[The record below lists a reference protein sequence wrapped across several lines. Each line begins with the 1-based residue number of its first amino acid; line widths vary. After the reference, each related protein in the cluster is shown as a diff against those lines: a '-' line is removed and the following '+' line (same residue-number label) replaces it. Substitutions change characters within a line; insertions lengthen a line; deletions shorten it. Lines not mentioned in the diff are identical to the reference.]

1 MIPEAEHAKDMH
13 KVVVTAK
20 ISPEGPHNGIFADGG
35 FAVAFPPKGCDVFQ
49 EDALIGLLRDAD
61 AVLAG
66 SEPYTKR
73 VLAALPKLRV
83 IARAGV
89 GFDAIDLA
97 ACDEARIP
105 VCTTPGVNH
114 HAVAEHTIALLM
126 AIARGFPELDR
137 KVRQN
142 RWDRRS
148 YPRVMGK
155 TLGILG
161 LGRIGQAVATRA
173 VGLGMKVIALE
184 PYPNQEFVKQ
194 WHIELVDLDTA
205 LARSDF
211 VSLHLPMSRENH
223 HLMNRER
230 LAKMKKGAML
240 INTARGPLVNEG
252 DLVEALKTRHVAAAG
267 LDVFEVEPLPLSSP
281 LLALDNVLV
290 SGHVAGLDDD
300 SAYDTSKMCAEIIVG
315 LTKGKWPD
323 GCVQNLKSGHAGWR
337 W

>member
-1 MIPEAEHAKDMH
+1 MH

-20 ISPEGPHNGIFADGG
+20 INPEGPHNEIFAEGG
-35 FAVAFPPKGCDVFQ
+35 FSVAFPPPGCDVFQ
-49 EDALIGLLRDAD
+49 EESLVSLLKDAD
-61 AVLAG
+61 AVVAG
-66 SEPYTKR
+66 SEPYTR
-73 VLAALPKLRV
+73 RIIESLPKLRV
-83 IARAGV
+83 IARSGV

-97 ACDEARIP
+97 ACDKARIP

-114 HAVAEHTIALLM
+114 HSVAEHTIALLM
-126 AIARGFPELDR
+126 GIARGFPELDR

-148 YPRVMGK
+148 FPRVMGK

-173 VGLGMKVIALE
+173 VGLGMKVVALE
-184 PYPNQEFVKQ
+184 PYPDLAFVKK
-194 WHIELVDLDTA
+194 WEIELVDADAL

-223 HLMNRER
+223 HFMNRER
-230 LAKMKKGAML
+230 FAKMKKGAML
-240 INTARGPLVNEG
+240 INTARGPLVNEA
-252 DLVEALKTRHVAAAG
+252 DLYEALKTRHVAAAG
-267 LDVFEVEPLPLSSP
+267 LDVFEVEPLSLASP
-281 LLALDNVLV
+281 LLTLDNVLV

-300 SAYDTSKMCAEIIVG
+300 SAYDTSKMTAEIIVG
-315 LTKGKWPD
+315 FSRGQWPE
-323 GCVQNLKSGHAGWR
+323 GCVQNLKGDHSGWK

>member
-1 MIPEAEHAKDMH
+1 MH

-20 ISPEGPHNGIFADGG
+20 ISPEGPHNQIFADGG
-35 FAVAFPPKGCDVFQ
+35 FAVAFPPGNCDPFQ
-49 EDALIGLLRDAD
+49 EDALIGLLQDAD

-73 VLAALPKLRV
+73 VITSLPKLRV

-97 ACDEARIP
+97 ACDAANIP

-126 AIARGFPELDR
+126 AMARGFPELDR

-161 LGRIGQAVATRA
+161 LGRIGQAVATRG

-184 PYPNQEFVKQ
+184 PYPDQAFVKQ
-194 WHIELVDLDTA
+194 WNIELVDLNAA

-211 VSLHLPMSRENH
+211 LSLHLPMSRENH

-230 LAKMKKGAML
+230 LARMKKGAML
-240 INTARGPLVNEG
+240 INTARGPLVNEA
-252 DLVEALKTRHVAAAG
+252 DLVEALKSRHVAAAG
-267 LDVFEVEPLPLSSP
+267 LDVFEVEPLPLDSP

-300 SAYDTSKMCAEIIVG
+300 SAYDTSKMCADIIVG
-315 LTKGKWPD
+315 LTKGRWPD
-323 GCVQNLKSGHAGWR
+323 GCVQNLKAGRAGWE